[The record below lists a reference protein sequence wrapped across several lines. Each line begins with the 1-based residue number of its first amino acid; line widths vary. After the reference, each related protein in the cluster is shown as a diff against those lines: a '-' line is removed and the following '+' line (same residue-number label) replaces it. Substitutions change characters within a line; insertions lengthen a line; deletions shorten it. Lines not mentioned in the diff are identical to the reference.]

1 MKTTTT
7 KVQEAPKDNVLTA
20 LIKSSNLDKA
30 KSDVILDSFGDI
42 LNVADEWKQKAD
54 ALVITDPSQTDLM
67 EEARKGRLFLKDK
80 RVTIGHKHKE
90 LKDASLRECQALDEI
105 KRTLVGLIEPIE
117 QNLQLKEDFAKI
129 FEENRKAKL
138 KDDRLKL
145 LAAYDIHQ
153 EVGYDLGG
161 MPDDVWK
168 AFYSGVKTN
177 WEIKKEQDRKDAEEQ
192 LRLQD
197 IENLNIERIRLIRP
211 YAAYL
216 SKEEDELNFGELSMK
231 DFTKLFNGIK
241 GAKEEDDRI
250 QAEKK
255 IVQERHVARKDSIL
269 ELWQFLPDN
278 IKGENFGELAEK
290 QWDALVDVLNMEKAN
305 FDSKQEEIKLEND
318 RLQKEANDK
327 KELERERNETQS
339 VRLNELLPYSAFGP
353 ETDMTMLWSLTV
365 PAYSAILKKKK
376 EAFEAD
382 KKLKDDQSAKA
393 KEAQDALDLKTKQEN
408 DEKLAKEEEDRL
420 ASLSSEKD
428 KFIRF
433 ASLIQ
438 VMEIPKMD
446 TSEGK
451 QVMSDV
457 AAKRDSFVR
466 WVSEQAT
473 RL

>member
-1 MKTTTT
+1 METDT
-7 KVQEAPKDNVLTA
+7 KVQESPKDNVLTS

-30 KSDVILDSFGDI
+30 KSDVIMASFGEI
-42 LNVADEWKQKAD
+42 LNIADEWKQKAD

-80 RVTIGHKHKE
+80 RVTLEKKHKE
-90 LKDASLRECQALDEI
+90 LKEESLREGQALDAI
-105 KRTLVGLIEPIE
+105 KRTLLDLIRPIE
-117 QNLQLKEDFAKI
+117 ETLQLKEDFAKI
-129 FEENRKAKL
+129 FEENRKGKL

-145 LAAYDIHQ
+145 LGAYDIHQ

-161 MPDDVWK
+161 MPNDVWK

-177 WEIKKEQDRKDAEEQ
+177 WENKKEQERKDAEEK
-192 LRLQD
+192 LRLEE
-197 IENLNIERIRLIRP
+197 IENLNIERIRLLQP
-211 YAAYL
+211 YSNYL
-216 SKEEDELNFGELSMK
+216 SKEEDELNLGELSKK
-231 DFTKLFNGIK
+231 DFTKLFDGIK
-241 GAKEEDDRI
+241 SAKEEDDRI

-278 IKGENFGELAEK
+278 IKGENFGELGEI
-290 QWDALVDVLNMEKAN
+290 QWDALVDVLKIEKTN
-305 FDSKQEEIKLEND
+305 FDQKQEEIKFEND
-318 RLQKEANDK
+318 RLQKEANER

-353 ETDMTMLWSLTV
+353 ETDMTILWSFTV

-376 EAFEAD
+376 DAFEAD
-382 KKLKDDQSAKA
+382 KNLKDEQSAKA
-393 KEAQDALDLKTKQEN
+393 KEAQDALDLKNKQEN

-420 ASLSSEKD
+420 ASLASEKD

-433 ASLIQ
+433 ASHIQ
-438 VMEIPKMD
+438 VMEIPQMD
-446 TSEGK
+446 TTEGK

-466 WVSEQAT
+466 WASEQAS